1 MHDNAEHNIRKI
13 LILGAGKMGLWLAE
27 SLCLDYEVAIHD
39 RDHEKMKYVFRTRRL
54 NDYDE
59 IAGFAPDLLINAV
72 NLQKTVEVF
81 REVVPFL
88 PEHTILSDIASVK
101 NGLKQYYAGC
111 RHRFASTH
119 PMFGPTFGN
128 VRDLRKE
135 NAIIISESCEE
146 GKAFF
151 YDFYKRLRL
160 RIFEYSFD
168 QHDQTIAYS
177 LSIPFVSTIVFA
189 SCMVKM
195 EVPGTTFK
203 KHLDIATGLL
213 SEDEYL
219 LSEILLNPFTL
230 PELERI
236 HDSLAGLMELIR
248 NRDSKG
254 IHRFLEK
261 AKMNVGMEEAEKK
274 QPDR

>member
-1 MHDNAEHNIRKI
+1 MTMERNDGEPRHNIRKI

-27 SLCLDYEVAIHD
+27 SLCLDYEVAIYD
-39 RDHEKMKYVFRTRRL
+39 RDNEKMKYVFRTRRL
-54 NDYDE
+54 EGFEE
-59 IAGFAPDLLINAV
+59 IPDFDPDLFINAV
-72 NLQKTVEVF
+72 NLQKTTEVF
-81 REVVPFL
+81 HEVIPRL

-101 NGLKQYYAGC
+101 NGLKKFYAGC
-111 RHRFASTH
+111 SRRFVSTH

-135 NAIIISESCEE
+135 NAIIISESCDE

-160 RIFEYSFD
+160 KTFEYSFD

-203 KHLDIATGLL
+203 KHLDIANGLL

-236 HDSLAGLMELIR
+236 HASLAELMELIR
-248 NRDSKG
+248 RRDSKG

-261 AKMNVGMEEAEKK
+261 AKENLG
-274 QPDR
+274 